1 MSFINVEIKAR
12 SSNPEKIRKIL
23 EDNNARHIGL
33 DNQIDTYFKIKD
45 GRLKLR
51 EGNIENNL
59 IYYNRPDREGPKQS
73 EIILYKT
80 RRDSGLKEILFKSMD
95 ISVIVDKKR
104 DIYLIDNVKFHIDE
118 VIGLGNFVE
127 IEAIDSEG
135 IRNSE
140 ELLEQCRFYMKLLK
154 INEDELISCSYSDFL
169 LQQQNP

>member
-1 MSFINVEIKAR
+1 MAHINVEIKAKH
-12 SSNPEKIRKIL
+12 SSPEEMRDLLQQK
-23 EDNNARHIGL
+23 NAEYRGTDH
-33 DNQIDTYFKIKD
+33 QVDTYFKVKS

-80 RRDSGLKEILFKSMD
+80 GQDSRLKDILVKSMEIL
-95 ISVIVDKKR
+95 VIVDKKR
-104 DIYLIDNVKFHIDE
+104 EIYFIDNVKFHIDE

-140 ELLEQCRFYMKLLK
+140 ELLEQCRFYMRLLK
-154 INEDELISCSYSDFL
+154 INEDELISCSYSDLL